1 MNLGRIWSTMTLR
14 FDWYLGCNSKTEAN
28 QSQSLEAW
36 DQYDS
41 TLTQPHPEILP
52 RLVSSMSNEQWIDA
66 ISAPRDDPT
75 RFTERAMDLPK
86 KTRKARKRGR
96 NPGTQDMGN
105 GEQSKK
111 GLGDVEAGTEQADQ
125 NLPMDIDSSDIESD
139 PEGRQGDDDIEK
151 SDEG

>member
-1 MNLGRIWSTMTLR
+1 MTLR
-14 FDWYLGCNSKTEAN
+14 SDWYLSCNSKTEAN

-96 NPGTQDMGN
+96 NPGTQDIGN

-111 GLGDVEAGTEQADQ
+111 GLGDVEARTEQADQ
-125 NLPMDIDSSDIESD
+125 DLPMDIDSSDIESD

-151 SDEG
+151 SDES